1 MIIWLTMILIGVC
14 WMYEYNQKML
24 YRVYA
29 CFCLILLCFTL
40 YVGCAGG
47 AGTNGQQSSTN
58 REIGRIEE
66 QERQVGAEISRAGAE
81 IESAEDAIGRA
92 SVAVGNSQERARAVQ
107 AGVEECQKLT
117 RECQGLAKRNA
128 ELVDGLG
135 KEN

>member
-1 MIIWLTMILIGVC
+1 
-14 WMYEYNQKML
+14 MYETDQKML

-47 AGTNGQQSSTN
+47 AGTNGLQSSTD

-66 QERQVGAEISRAGAE
+66 QQRQAGAEISRAGAE

-92 SVAVGNSQERARAVQ
+92 GRAVSNSQKRATSVQ
-107 AGVEECQKLT
+107 AGIKECQELA
-117 RECQGLAKRNA
+117 RECQGLARANA
-128 ELVDGLG
+128 KIIAEFG
-135 KEN
+135 KDD